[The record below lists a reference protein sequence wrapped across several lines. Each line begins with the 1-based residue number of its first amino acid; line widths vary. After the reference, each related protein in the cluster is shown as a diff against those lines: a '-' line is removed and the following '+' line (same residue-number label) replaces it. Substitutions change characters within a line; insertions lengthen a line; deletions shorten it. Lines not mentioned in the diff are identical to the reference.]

1 MFPRILQS
9 RFEPSLALGI
19 SWKEQLQDCGIAASG
34 SQLDPGAVSSVSS
47 AGSREPKEGSAGEV
61 LHGAKVGQASTAGT
75 QQHPSARRG
84 SYRETTRS
92 TAHASGSAVPP
103 ALASTPLTT
112 PLSAAACALA
122 VLGLPGVEGGPRYRV
137 EGGPRDRVEGGPRDR
152 VEGGPRDRVE
162 GGPRSQNVRRA
173 FRATS
178 CSPPPHLAR
187 GPRRG
192 HDGMAPSPL
201 ESRGMAADSVGMA
214 ADSAGMAAD
223 SAGMAADSAGMAADS
238 ATPGGG
244 VVRWSTRQAGALNV
258 LNDSFNV
265 SIRSIRSSEQGEPK
279 GEPTAGSLAGSLP
292 PTHWRA
298 RLEATE
304 AGAAHLPLLATAAAR
319 LQRFDLHPGIQGG
332 ARSPIEKLSNRYD
345 CAHSSL
351 APGSFDAEMV
361 ELQRILEVSPRA

>member
-137 EGGPRDRVEGGPRDR
+137 EGGPRDRVEGGPR
-152 VEGGPRDRVE
+152 
-162 GGPRSQNVRRA
+162 SQNVRRA

-201 ESRGMAADSVGMA
+201 ESRGMAADSV
-214 ADSAGMAAD
+214 
-223 SAGMAADSAGMAADS
+223 GMAADSAGMAADS